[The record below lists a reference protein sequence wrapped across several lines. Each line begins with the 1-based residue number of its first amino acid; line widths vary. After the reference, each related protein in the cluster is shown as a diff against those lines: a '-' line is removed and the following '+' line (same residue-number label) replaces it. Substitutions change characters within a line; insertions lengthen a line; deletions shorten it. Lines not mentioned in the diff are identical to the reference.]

1 MRWIRQLSELTHEDL
16 PSAGGKEANLGE
28 LIRGGLFYAFF

>member
-1 MRWIRQLSELTHEDL
+1 LTYQDL
-16 PSAGGKEANLGE
+16 PSAGGKGANQGE